1 VTTYESKAI
10 ERLPEGKGY
19 FYADAA
25 YDSRRV
31 LNIVVDRGYLPC
43 VKPRKNRARGYGA
56 RIRDRIFDKD
66 KYMRRGICEGF
77 FGAITNW
84 FGDEIPCSLME
95 TAVTR
100 LLVRVACYTLRI
112 LLRVRIMEVYI
123 KHTPNQM
130 RFNNLANEY

>member
-1 VTTYESKAI
+1 MTTYESKAI

-31 LNIVVDRGYLPC
+31 LNTVVDRGYLPC
-43 VKPRKNRARGYGA
+43 VKPRKNKARGYGA

-66 KYMRRGICEGF
+66 KYRRRGICEGF
-77 FGAITNW
+77 FGALTNW
-84 FGDEIPCSLME
+84 FGDEIPCSLIE

-100 LLVRVACYTLRI
+100 LLVRVACYALRI
-112 LLRVRIMEVYI
+112 LLRVSIMEVVY
-123 KHTPNQM
+123 
-130 RFNNLANEY
+130 